1 MRSRRSGASIPTRR
15 NGTVPSTK
23 KLLSITNLKKYF
35 PVAKSSIF
43 QKNRL
48 YVRAN
53 ENITIDIYEGETLGV
68 VGESG
73 CGKSTLGR
81 VLLQL
86 YPQTA
91 GCTLYYGVTLDEL
104 TPSYVYDTI
113 KHEKKYRKVLNK
125 ASAKA
130 RDLEKKVEAA
140 GGEDGADFYLLQEC
154 NIAQC
159 DEQTNLSNIVK
170 ILGGFY
176 AKDDPEGLSLLMS
189 IYQENKKR
197 NKLLAKRKELQV
209 NFEHFDHE
217 ATVAESGKAAS
228 YANKRDKLSA
238 QISRLNDSISV
249 LDQNVV
255 GLEEKLSAVKAKYKD
270 DPEFAEYEA
279 MLDNGIDLAR
289 LKTDEMRDLRKNLQI
304 IFQDPYSSL
313 NPRFTVGQIIEEG
326 LVTHHFF
333 KHGSAKLRAYIVDT
347 MEKCGLQEYMLH
359 RYPHQFSGGQR
370 QRICIARAL
379 AVQPKFMV
387 CDECVS
393 ALDVSIQSQI
403 INLLQELKE
412 KQHLTYM
419 FISHDL
425 SVVKFIS
432 DRIAVMYLGSIVE
445 LADKNTMFTDPRHPY
460 TVALLSSIP
469 TTEAGSADKERI
481 ILEGNIP
488 SPVNP
493 PAGCKFCTR
502 CYMATDKCRRVEPP
516 LVEIEPNHFCACHYP
531 ERKLDENKNFLFKVK
546 TTKTEA

>member
-1 MRSRRSGASIPTRR
+1 MP
-15 NGTVPSTK
+15 NTK

-35 PVAKSSIF
+35 PVAKTSIF

-53 ENITIDIYEGETLGV
+53 EDITIDIYEGETLGI

-91 GCTLYYGVTLDEL
+91 GCTLYYGVTLDQL
-104 TPSYVYDTI
+104 TPKYVRDTI
-113 KHEKKYRKVLNK
+113 VNEGKYRKKLQK
-125 ASAKA
+125 ASEKA
-130 RDLEKKVEAA
+130 RELEKKVEAA

-154 NIAQC
+154 NIAKC
-159 DEQTNLSNIVK
+159 EEQTHLSNIVK
-170 ILGGFY
+170 ILGGFF
-176 AKDDPEGLSLLMS
+176 AKDDPEGMKLLLE
-189 IYQENKKR
+189 IFKENKKR
-197 NKLLAKRKELQV
+197 NKITARRQNLQV
-209 NFEHFDHE
+209 NYDHFESE
-217 ATVAESGKAAS
+217 AQANEAKSAKFNRKKERVGFQLARVDEAIAVQDKKLAE
-228 YANKRDKLSA
+228 L
-238 QISRLNDSISV
+238 Q
-249 LDQNVV
+249 
-255 GLEEKLSAVKAKYKD
+255 EKLDAVKAKYKD
-270 DPEFAEYEA
+270 DPEFAKYEA
-279 MLDNGIDLAR
+279 MKDDGIDLAR
-289 LKTDEMRDLRKNLQI
+289 LNYKEMRNLRRNLQI

-333 KHGSAKLRAYIVDT
+333 KHGSAKLRAYIVET

-379 AVQPKFMV
+379 AVQPKFVV

-432 DRIAVMYLGSIVE
+432 DRIAVMYLGNIVE
-445 LADKNTMFTDPRHPY
+445 LADKKTIFDDPRHPY

-469 TTEAGSADKERI
+469 TTEPGSADKERI

-502 CYMATDKCRRVEPP
+502 CYMATDKCRRVTPP

-531 ERKLDENKNFLFKVK
+531 ERKLGENKEFLFKVK
-546 TTKTEA
+546 TTKTVAEA

>member
-1 MRSRRSGASIPTRR
+1 MP
-15 NGTVPSTK
+15 NTK

-43 QKNRL
+43 QKKRL

-53 ENITIDIYEGETLGV
+53 EDITIDIYEGETLGI

-91 GCTLYYGVTLDEL
+91 GCTLYYGITLDEL
-104 TPSYVYDTI
+104 TPSYVRDTI
-113 KHEKKYRKVLNK
+113 VNEKKYRKKLQK
-125 ASAKA
+125 AIEKA
-130 RDLEKKVEAA
+130 DELEKKVEAA
-140 GGEDGADFYLLQEC
+140 GGEDHADFYLLQEC
-154 NIAQC
+154 NIAKC
-159 DEQTNLSNIVK
+159 DVQTHMSNIVK
-170 ILGGFY
+170 ILGGFF
-176 AKDDPEGLSLLMS
+176 AKDDPEGLKLLLE
-189 IYQENKKR
+189 IYGENKKR
-197 NKLLAKRKELQV
+197 NAILARRKTQQV
-209 NFEHFDHE
+209 NFEHFEHE
-217 ATVAESGKAAS
+217 LTEAPENKKASVSGKKDRAEAALRSTDQEVAE
-228 YANKRDKLSA
+228 
-238 QISRLNDSISV
+238 
-249 LDQNVV
+249 LDQKIAQ
-255 GLEEKLSAVKAKYKD
+255 LQSKLDAVKAKYAG
-270 DPEFAEYEA
+270 DPEFEKYEA
-279 MLDNGIDLAR
+279 MRDNGIDLAR
-289 LKTDEMRDLRKNLQI
+289 LNYQEMRGLRKDLQI

-326 LVTHHFF
+326 LVTHKFF
-333 KHGSAKLRAYIVDT
+333 KHGSSKLRAYIVDT

-379 AVQPKFMV
+379 AVQPKFVV

-412 KQHLTYM
+412 KQNLTYM

-432 DRIAVMYLGSIVE
+432 DRIAVMYLGNIVE
-445 LADKNTMFTDPRHPY
+445 LADKKTIFSDPRHPY

-502 CYMATDKCRRVEPP
+502 CYMAQDKCRRVAPP
-516 LVEIEPNHFCACHYP
+516 LVEVEPGHFCACHFP
-531 ERKLDENKNFLFKVK
+531 ERKLDENKNYLFDVK
-546 TTKTEA
+546 TTKSEA

>member
-1 MRSRRSGASIPTRR
+1 MP
-15 NGTVPSTK
+15 NTK

-53 ENITIDIYEGETLGV
+53 EDITIDIYEGETLGI

-86 YPQTA
+86 YSQTA
-91 GCTLYYGVTLDEL
+91 GCTLYYGFTLDEL
-104 TPSYVYDTI
+104 TPSYVRDTI
-113 KHEKKYRKVLNK
+113 VNEGKYRKKLQK
-125 ASAKA
+125 AMEKA
-130 RDLEKKVEAA
+130 DELAKKVEEA
-140 GGEDGADFYLLQEC
+140 GGEDGADFYLLQES
-154 NIAQC
+154 NIANC
-159 DEQTNLSNIVK
+159 EVQTHLSNIVK
-170 ILGGFY
+170 ILGGFFVH
-176 AKDDPEGLSLLMS
+176 DDPEGMKLLLD
-189 IYQENKKR
+189 IYDENKKR
-197 NKLLAKRKELQV
+197 NKLLERRKAQNV
-209 NFEHFDHE
+209 DFEHYE
-217 ATVAESGKAAS
+217 AEAQTAQAAKVAGLEQ
-228 YANKRDKLSA
+228 KRDKAADALKA
-238 QISRLNDSISV
+238 TDAAV
-249 LDQNVV
+249 AELD
-255 GLEEKLSAVKAKYKD
+255 GTIAKLREKLDEVKAKYKN
-270 DPEFAEYEA
+270 DPEFIKYEE

-289 LKTDEMRDLRKNLQI
+289 LNYKEMRGLRRDLQI

-333 KHGSAKLRAYIVDT
+333 KHGSAKLRAYIVET

-379 AVQPKFMV
+379 AVQPKFVV

-432 DRIAVMYLGSIVE
+432 DRIAVMYLGNIVE
-445 LADKNTMFTDPRHPY
+445 LADKKTIFDDPRHPY

-469 TTEAGSADKERI
+469 TTEPGSADKEKI

-502 CYMATDKCRRVEPP
+502 CYMATDKCRRVSPP
-516 LVEIEPNHFCACHYP
+516 LVEIEPNHFCACHYSQ
-531 ERKLDENKNFLFKVK
+531 RKLGEHKEFLFDVK
-546 TTKTEA
+546 TTKTEKVEA

>member
-1 MRSRRSGASIPTRR
+1 MQ
-15 NGTVPSTK
+15 NTK

-35 PVAKSSIF
+35 PVAKTSVF
-43 QKNRL
+43 QKQQL

-53 ENITIDIYEGETLGV
+53 EDITIDIYEGETLGV

-91 GCTLYYGVTLDEL
+91 GCTLYYGTTLDEMA
-104 TPSYVYDTI
+104 PSYVEDTL
-113 KHEKKYRKVLNK
+113 KKEKKYRAKLHK
-125 ASAKA
+125 AQTKA
-130 RDLEKKVEAA
+130 AELEKRVEEA
-140 GGEDGADFYLLQEC
+140 GGEDGADFYLLQSA
-154 NIAQC
+154 NIARC
-159 DEQTNLSNIVK
+159 EVQTCMSNIVK
-170 ILGGFY
+170 VMGGFF
-176 AKDDPEGLSLLMS
+176 AKDDAEGISLLRE
-189 IYQENKKR
+189 INREN
-197 NKLLAKRKELQV
+197 AKRKKVREQLKVLNNEL
-209 NFEHFDHE
+209 EHFKSE
-217 ATVAESGKAAS
+217 AENEKEGKFDGKIRSLEQKKEKAESELKNVESVIAEL
-228 YANKRDKLSA
+228 KTKL
-238 QISRLNDSISV
+238 D
-249 LDQNVV
+249 
-255 GLEEKLSAVKAKYKD
+255 AVKARYTG
-270 DPEFAEYEA
+270 DPEFSEYEKMA
-279 MLDNGIDLAR
+279 DNGIDLAR
-289 LKTDEMRDLRKNLQI
+289 LNYSEMRGLRKDLQI

-326 LVTHHFF
+326 LVTHNFF
-333 KHGSAKLRAYIVDT
+333 KHGSAKMRQYIVDT

-359 RYPHQFSGGQR
+359 RFPHQFSGGQR

-379 AVQPKFMV
+379 AVQPKFVV

-412 KQHLTYM
+412 QQHLTYM

-432 DRIAVMYLGSIVE
+432 DRILVMYLGNIVE
-445 LADKNTMFTDPRHPY
+445 LADKKTLFEDPRHPY

-469 TTEAGSADKERI
+469 TTDPGSSEKERI

-493 PAGCKFCTR
+493 PEGCKFCTR
-502 CYMATDKCRRVEPP
+502 CFMATEKCRRVTPA
-516 LVEIEPNHFCACHYP
+516 LQEIEPGHFCACHYP
-531 ERKLDENKNFLFKVK
+531 ERKLDENRQYLFNAK
-546 TTKTEA
+546 TTSGEKNA

>member
-1 MRSRRSGASIPTRR
+1 MQ
-15 NGTVPSTK
+15 STK

-43 QKNRL
+43 QKQQL

-53 ENITIDIYEGETLGV
+53 EDISIDIYEGETLGV

-91 GCTLYYGVTLDEL
+91 GCTLYYGSTIDDIS
-104 TPSYVYDTI
+104 PAYVKDTI
-113 KHEKKYRKVLNK
+113 KKADKYRKRYEK
-125 ASAKA
+125 AVQKA
-130 RDLEKKVEAA
+130 QSLEKKVAEA
-140 GGEDGADFYLLQEC
+140 GGEDGADFYLLQDLT
-154 NIAQC
+154 IAKC
-159 DEQTNLSNIVK
+159 EVQTCESNAVK
-170 ILGGFY
+170 VLGGFFVE
-176 AKDDPEGLSLLMS
+176 DDAEGKKLLLE
-189 IYQENKKR
+189 IYEANKKR
-197 NKLLAKRKELQV
+197 NALLEKKKKHQV
-209 NFEHFDHE
+209 EAEHFEHEIKIGGANDKYQ
-217 ATVAESGKAAS
+217 AKAAK
-228 YANKRDKLSA
+228 ARAEIGKIDT
-238 QISRLNDSISV
+238 QIAGLEKEIGDTKSRLEV
-249 LDQNVV
+249 LKKKYDGNAEFVRY
-255 GLEEKLSAVKAKYKD
+255 EEMV
-270 DPEFAEYEA
+270 
-279 MLDNGIDLAR
+279 DNGIDLAR
-289 LKTDEMRDLRKNLQI
+289 LSYKEMRGLRKDMQI

-326 LVTHHFF
+326 LVTHKFF
-333 KHGSAKLRAYIVDT
+333 KHGSAKLREYIVET

-379 AVQPKFMV
+379 AVQPKFVV

-412 KQHLTYM
+412 KQNLTYM

-432 DRIAVMYLGSIVE
+432 DRIMVMYLGNVVE
-445 LADKNTMFTDPRHPY
+445 LADKETIFDDPRHPY

-469 TTEAGSADKERI
+469 TTDPGSADKEKI

-502 CYMATDKCRRVEPP
+502 CYMATDKCRRVAPP
-516 LVEIEPNHFCACHYP
+516 LTEIEPGHFCACHFP
-531 ERKLDENKNFLFKVK
+531 EKKLDEEKNFLFKAK
-546 TTKTEA
+546 TTKEG